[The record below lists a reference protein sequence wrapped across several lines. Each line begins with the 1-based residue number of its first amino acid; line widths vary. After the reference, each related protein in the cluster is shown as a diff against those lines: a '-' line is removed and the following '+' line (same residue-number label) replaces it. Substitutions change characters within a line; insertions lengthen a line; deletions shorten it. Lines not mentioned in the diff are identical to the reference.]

1 MNQKKLL
8 KLLRKKFFKRKHR
21 LGHLVFTF
29 GVLFVVI
36 LALID
41 PTRLQVNH
49 AIFLL
54 ILGLI
59 VGLIDVPKKEAN
71 SFILAAIAIIVASL
85 AKFEQITYKLPG
97 MQYSIGLY
105 IKGILLNAS
114 VFLSIVMLIVAL
126 KIIYRVYKESK

>member
-1 MNQKKLL
+1 MKKRLF
-8 KLLRKKFFKRKHR
+8 KKFFKRKHKF
-21 LGHLVFTF
+21 GHLVFTF

-49 AIFLL
+49 AIYLL

-71 SFILAAIAIIVASL
+71 SFILAAMAIIVASF
-85 AKFEQITYKLPG
+85 AKFEQITYKLPSMAFTLG
-97 MQYSIGLY
+97 QY
-105 IKGILLNAS
+105 IKGLLLNAS
-114 VFLSIVMLIVAL
+114 VFLSLAMLIVAL
-126 KIIYRVYKESK
+126 KIIYRVYRE